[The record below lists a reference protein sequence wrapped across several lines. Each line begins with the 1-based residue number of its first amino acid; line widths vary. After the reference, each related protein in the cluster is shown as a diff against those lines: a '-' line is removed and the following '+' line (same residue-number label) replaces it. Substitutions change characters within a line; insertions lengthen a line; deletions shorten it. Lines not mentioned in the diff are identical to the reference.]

1 MARSESGSRSFIQ
14 AQQQRLME
22 LGEYGDD
29 MPQDDAPPAPTP
41 ADLPVPD
48 DPATPPTDPVIPPA
62 VPPVTPAPAADVPPS
77 TPPPAEPP
85 PAAPS
90 SQVTDL
96 SQIAAQIEDM
106 RHRLESSEG
115 RLAPIQRQL
124 ASALEEN
131 ERLKEQLAGQP
142 PARGTQ
148 PPASQPP
155 TPPEPDDPDLEQFGS
170 DGVYGD
176 MTPGLKKLMAQVVK
190 DTLGPIQTQI
200 APVVEMAA
208 SQQQAEALRTM
219 RAKHLA
225 PVFEKHPDAYN
236 VVSSPDFR
244 TFINRLPSYVA
255 PSIEQM
261 FLSPEKHPQESLIA
275 VLDDYKKSRNQP
287 PGSPAATPTPAPD
300 PATLS
305 GGPRRIVSVPQPLP
319 TAPVPLT
326 KERVAQI
333 NRALTFERDRWS
345 PEQRAAL
352 LAELDQGEMTANAT
366 GRGAVPTLDTMK

>member
-1 MARSESGSRSFIQ
+1 MQASSRRQ
-14 AQQQRLME
+14 
-22 LGEYGDD
+22 
-29 MPQDDAPPAPTP
+29 
-41 ADLPVPD
+41 
-48 DPATPPTDPVIPPA
+48 
-62 VPPVTPAPAADVPPS
+62 
-77 TPPPAEPP
+77 AEPP
-85 PAAPS
+85 PAVPS
-90 SQVTDL
+90 PQVTDL

-131 ERLKEQLAGQP
+131 EKLKEQLAGQQT
-142 PARGTQ
+142 ARGTQ

-155 TPPEPDDPDLEQFGS
+155 TPPEPDPDLEQFES

-176 MTPGLKKLMAQVVK
+176 MTPGLKKLMVQVVK
-190 DTLGPIQTQI
+190 ETLGPIQSQI

-208 SQQQAEALRTM
+208 TQQQAEALRSI
-219 RAKHLA
+219 RAKHLE

-261 FLSPEKHPQESLIA
+261 FLNPEKHPQESLIA
-275 VLDDYKKSRNQP
+275 VLDDYKRSRNQP
-287 PGSPAATPTPAPD
+287 PGSPAATPPPAPD
-300 PATLS
+300 PATIS
-305 GGPRRIVSVPQPLP
+305 SGPRRIVSVPQPLP
-319 TAPVPLT
+319 IAPVPLT

-333 NRALTFERDRWS
+333 NRALTYERDRWT

>member
-29 MPQDDAPPAPTP
+29 MPQDDTLSTPPPPVDPPVPVDPAAPTDPSVPPAPPAPP
-41 ADLPVPD
+41 S
-48 DPATPPTDPVIPPA
+48 
-62 VPPVTPAPAADVPPS
+62 DVPPP

-85 PAAPS
+85 PAVPS
-90 SQVTDL
+90 PQVTDL

-131 ERLKEQLAGQP
+131 EKLKEQLAGQQT
-142 PARGTQ
+142 ARGTQ

-155 TPPEPDDPDLEQFGS
+155 TPPEPDPDLEQFES

-176 MTPGLKKLMAQVVK
+176 MTPGLKKLMVQVVK
-190 DTLGPIQTQI
+190 ETLGPIQSQI

-208 SQQQAEALRTM
+208 TQQQAEALRSI
-219 RAKHLA
+219 RAKHLE

-261 FLSPEKHPQESLIA
+261 FLNPEKHPQESLIA
-275 VLDDYKKSRNQP
+275 VLDDYKRSRNQP
-287 PGSPAATPTPAPD
+287 PGSPAATPPPAPD

-305 GGPRRIVSVPQPLP
+305 SGPRRIVSVPQPLP

-333 NRALTFERDRWS
+333 NRALTYERVRWT